1 MNRWVQYSLWF
12 LSWVGSASLGVVV
25 GLHHQKFD
33 GTEEMI
39 RAKRIEVVDE
49 AGRPRISLMTDAKA
63 ATVEIM
69 TSAGRPQVRLEVSK
83 EQRTDESH
91 TMDEVPSIGLG
102 LDGFPP
108 AVGVYASPRN
118 RGTIVFSNEQRT
130 GKVMLGYFSNSDVE
144 GEDDG
149 IWGLSVSGRV
159 GEHRLDRLQ
168 GITSFEGK
176 DTGLIWPSYASDLK
190 RGKQ

>member
-1 MNRWVQYSLWF
+1 MNRWVQYSLLF
-12 LSWVGSASLGVVV
+12 LSWVGSAGLGVVV
-25 GLHHQKFD
+25 GLHHQKF
-33 GTEEMI
+33 GNIAETI
-39 RAKRIEVVDE
+39 RAKRIDVVDD
-49 AGRPRISLMTDAKA
+49 AGRPRITLGTDAKA
-63 ATVEIM
+63 ATVEIL
-69 TSAGRPQVRLEVSK
+69 TSKGRPQMRLEVSK

-91 TMDEVPSIGLG
+91 TVDEVPSIGLG
-102 LDGFPP
+102 LDDVAP

-118 RGTIVFSNEQRT
+118 MGTIVFSNEQRT